1 MYLAEYMPSRHMI
14 YVWHML
20 YMFVYKCYKFRTN
33 LKRRGHLWS
42 QDVQYFVV
50 GWTFCLVL
58 FFSIPFSGWLNYF
71 YCRNHTNANEGLH
84 WASFWWMTTV
94 FQALCWVYV
103 EESAKTRKGIQHNP
117 YLQAKEAENIDSML
131 KCVSSKDILWKHSS
145 KNCIYE
151 NSSNNNNKM
160 SNKKKIV
167 AYGKQGTIVVLGIAT
182 NKTHWKE

>member
-103 EESAKTRKGIQHNP
+103 EEYVNGIVGGP
-117 YLQAKEAENIDSML
+117 WLVRGLASL
-131 KCVSSKDILWKHSS
+131 GS
-145 KNCIYE
+145 KNPDCLYLADFPWE
-151 NSSNNNNKM
+151 G
-160 SNKKKIV
+160 V
-167 AYGKQGTIVVLGIAT
+167 AFICGP
-182 NKTHWKE
+182 